1 MFLVR
6 DSVIKLKYQA
16 AFPSRFDKMRQQ
28 SRFSSHLTHRN
39 AKVGQ
44 KLKFT
49 IFGLTISS
57 AWGNGHA
64 TPYRGLLRALHRRGH
79 QINFYE
85 KDVPYYARHRDFSS
99 CDFYNLVRYST
110 WDETRHRV
118 LGAAAESDVV
128 MVASYS
134 PT

>member
-6 DSVIKLKYQA
+6 DSVNKLKYQA

-85 KDVPYYARHRDFSS
+85 KDVLYYAHHRDF
-99 CDFYNLVRYST
+99 
-110 WDETRHRV
+110 
-118 LGAAAESDVV
+118 
-128 MVASYS
+128 
-134 PT
+134 